1 MRRPSQPEEEIR
13 DGWDFRVSLDDPLL
27 EGLKIK
33 TFEDFYTLMG
43 KLHLETQT
51 IRTCQLSAG

>member
-13 DGWDFRVSLDDPLL
+13 DGWDFRVSLDDPLH
-27 EGLKIK
+27 
-33 TFEDFYTLMG
+33 FYTLMG
-43 KLHLETQT
+43 KLYLETQT

>member
-27 EGLKIK
+27 EGLKINSK
-33 TFEDFYTLMG
+33 TSIPSWVSCT
-43 KLHLETQT
+43 
-51 IRTCQLSAG
+51 

>member
-1 MRRPSQPEEEIR
+1 MRRPSQLEEEIC

-33 TFEDFYTLMG
+33 TFEDFYTLIG
-43 KLHLETQT
+43 KLDLENQT